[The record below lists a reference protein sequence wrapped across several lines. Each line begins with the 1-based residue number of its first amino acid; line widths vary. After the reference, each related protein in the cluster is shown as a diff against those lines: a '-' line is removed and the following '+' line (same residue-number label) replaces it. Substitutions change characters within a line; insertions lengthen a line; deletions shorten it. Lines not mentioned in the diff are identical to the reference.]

1 MLVGGNL
8 MIHFKK
14 GLYKL
19 NDDKNYNFQLNR
31 AINWDG
37 GALEDIKAVSDRID
51 SPLKWKKTLIEL
63 GDSALKEKRLEN
75 AIAYYRMSEFFMY
88 SLDEDK
94 LKYYKLAKDLFYDYY
109 DEYFKDGM
117 VERKEVPYESY
128 TLPVLVSKTNRD
140 KKGTIVIFGGNDS
153 YMEELFFPMLYLKES
168 GYDVYLFEGPGQG
181 SVLREQDLK
190 FTHEWEKP
198 VKSVLD
204 YFELDNVIL
213 IGISLGGMLAP
224 RAAAFEKRVTKIV
237 AWSVFPSFIDVMLYD
252 FPRVVRFIYKGM
264 LNFKLKFVLN
274 FIIRRL
280 MKKEPTV
287 DWGVNQGMHAYG
299 ADTPY
304 DYLKKIEK
312 FSINDTAYLI
322 TQDILILQGKKDHF
336 INWKLYEKEILL
348 LKSAKSITFR
358 LFTDKED
365 ASDHCQVGNPK
376 LALDTILKWLES
388 FD

>member
-1 MLVGGNL
+1 